1 MEAAKLKWVLGIG
14 LGAVTVIWLA
24 MEIATVDDKGK
35 GFGSYFKAFKKSLI
49 GVISLFVVAGVVYY
63 GLIY

>member
-1 MEAAKLKWVLGIG
+1 MEVEKLKWVLAIG

-35 GFGSYFKAFKKSLI
+35 DFGSYFKAFKKSLI
-49 GVISLFVVAGVVYY
+49 GIISLFVVAGVIYY

>member
-1 MEAAKLKWVLGIG
+1 MEVVKLEWVLSIG

-35 GFGSYFKAFKKSLI
+35 GFIF
-49 GVISLFVVAGVVYY
+49 LFVVAGV
-63 GLIY
+63 I